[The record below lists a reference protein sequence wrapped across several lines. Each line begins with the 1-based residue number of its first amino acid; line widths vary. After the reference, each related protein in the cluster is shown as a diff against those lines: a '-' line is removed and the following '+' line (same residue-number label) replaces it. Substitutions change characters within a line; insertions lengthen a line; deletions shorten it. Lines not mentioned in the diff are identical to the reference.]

1 MMTFTTWTT
10 DDQCPDCGTDLT
22 ETPGHIDGEMIQE
35 CRACGWSVT
44 WAMDEAT
51 HSPSVTP

>member
-1 MMTFTTWTT
+1 MITATIWVS

-22 ETPGHIDGEMIQE
+22 ETPGTAGGEVIQE
-35 CRACGWSVT
+35 CRACGWSVV
-44 WAMDEAT
+44 WAMDEAA